1 MAQEPVSL
9 YQLFWNVRTGQGRVV
24 LVLGEIPL
32 QREVKLENIGP
43 DEFAAVSDLLRN
55 ERPIFWD
62 GESAEICT
70 GFEPVGEG
78 EGPEPEFPTP
88 RIT

>member
-9 YQLFWNVRTGQGRVV
+9 YQLYWNVRTGQGRIV

-43 DEFAAVSDLLRN
+43 EEFAAVSDLLRN

-62 GESAEICT
+62 PQTAEIAT
-70 GFEPVGEG
+70 GYEPVGEG
-78 EGPEPEFPTP
+78 EGFEP
-88 RIT
+88 